1 MTERPWCLH
10 AICTE
15 SKTGRSLSLSLS
27 LYLSLALSRL
37 LSLSGSL
44 ARSLSLSALI
54 FGVSYEARISCA
66 HRQLDAAW
74 AARGATWRP
83 VAGRTSAGLPTR
95 RGPLEDMA
103 ALLCPAHNCLA
114 SALPSYAAPHPTAV
128 CAPLLCTRS
137 EHVPI
142 SDVFGPC
149 AQWYPKTAQTRSE
162 HVPNT
167 VRTRGGETVRA
178 RLLVEAP
185 PSWRTSTRCVCAGR
199 WALLHCSGV
208 QCTRQTACGHALV
221 GFHRALC
228 VGRTVLDG

>member
-15 SKTGRSLSLSLS
+15 SKTGRALSLSLS

-95 RGPLEDMA
+95 RGPGMRRDLA
-103 ALLCPAHNCLA
+103 ARGRQDERRAADAQRSLGRHGSPAVP
-114 SALPSYAAPHPTAV
+114 SAQLPGLRTAELRGPAPHRGVRPSPV
-128 CAPLLCTRS
+128 
-137 EHVPI
+137 H
-142 SDVFGPC
+142 
-149 AQWYPKTAQTRSE
+149 
-162 HVPNT
+162 T
-167 VRTRGGETVRA
+167 V
-178 RLLVEAP
+178 
-185 PSWRTSTRCVCAGR
+185 
-199 WALLHCSGV
+199 
-208 QCTRQTACGHALV
+208 
-221 GFHRALC
+221 
-228 VGRTVLDG
+228 